1 MSWIILGLVFL
12 AVTYLSLKGT
22 IIEEYGGGYKVDEH
36 YVSVWMLLVLGLFYI
51 IPVLGILI
59 FIAYNVVFAIYA
71 TREPVEWEHRY
82 ILKLSD
88 KNVLHKILRAIHN
101 FVTKPIK

>member
-12 AVTYLSLKGT
+12 VVTYLSLKGT
-22 IIEEYGGGYKVDEH
+22 IIEEYGGEYKVDEY

-51 IPVLGILI
+51 IPALGILI

-88 KNVLHKILRAIHN
+88 KNVLHKLLIWVIHLL
-101 FVTKPIK
+101 TKRI